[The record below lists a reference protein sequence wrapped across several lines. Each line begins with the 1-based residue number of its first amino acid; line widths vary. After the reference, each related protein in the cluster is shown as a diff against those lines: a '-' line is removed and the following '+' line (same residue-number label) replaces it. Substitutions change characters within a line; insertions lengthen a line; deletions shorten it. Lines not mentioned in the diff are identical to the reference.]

1 MTCTNF
7 NKQTTVVKLLVALDN
22 HTILSCRQHV
32 TSWHVMWLY
41 QIIFT
46 VGRLWVC
53 AWTCQYC
60 HPPHCT
66 LELQTKVK
74 QRFAKISQ
82 SKIRE
87 DFTITGTVP
96 TRAFS
101 WLTLRYTGVPM
112 VKRHGHKAGMPL
124 FATCLSWYLPILTVG
139 YKPLCGPSFE
149 ALLYIHTI
157 YNITPTCCCV
167 MCKVYLLLF
176 TTWDLGNI
184 LTSYFLA
191 STTSRSGARSQMLL
205 IDAVSL
211 CKHAAAAYKPRV
223 QIKFEMKNSSASSI
237 KANCQC

>member
-1 MTCTNF
+1 M
-7 NKQTTVVKLLVALDN
+7 KA
-22 HTILSCRQHV
+22 
-32 TSWHVMWLY
+32 
-41 QIIFT
+41 
-46 VGRLWVC
+46 
-53 AWTCQYC
+53 
-60 HPPHCT
+60 
-66 LELQTKVK
+66 
-74 QRFAKISQ
+74 
-82 SKIRE
+82 
-87 DFTITGTVP
+87 P
-96 TRAFS
+96 TRAY
-101 WLTLRYTGVPM
+101 TILR
-112 VKRHGHKAGMPL
+112 L
-124 FATCLSWYLPILTVG
+124 LTVG

-237 KANCQC
+237 KANCQCWLCCCVIVVLFYYNKTNVKMSNCLWTQH